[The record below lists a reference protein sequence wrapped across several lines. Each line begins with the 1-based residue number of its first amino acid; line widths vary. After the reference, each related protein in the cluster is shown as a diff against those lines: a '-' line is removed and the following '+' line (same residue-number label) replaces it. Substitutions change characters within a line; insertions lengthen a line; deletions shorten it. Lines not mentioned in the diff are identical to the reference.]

1 MLPSFFDST
10 GREEVMVDS
19 RSEQEMFKV
28 FSLISNKKLS
38 RIGSVFE
45 VLSTPEIVCNFLN
58 NA

>member
-1 MLPSFFDST
+1 MLPSFLTYD
-10 GREEVMVDS
+10 REEVMVDS
-19 RSEQEMFKV
+19 RSEQEMFI
-28 FSLISNKKLS
+28 FLISNKKLS